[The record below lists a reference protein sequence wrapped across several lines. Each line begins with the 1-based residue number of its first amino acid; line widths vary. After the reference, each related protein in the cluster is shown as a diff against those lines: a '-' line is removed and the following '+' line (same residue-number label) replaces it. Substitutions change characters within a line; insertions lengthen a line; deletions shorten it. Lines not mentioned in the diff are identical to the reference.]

1 MPRFTGVDHVAFS
14 VTDVEASERF
24 WTEVMGLLTVID
36 IGHGRVLMD
45 TRTGFTVAVLQHPEG
60 AGGPFSELTT
70 GLDHIGFEVGSRE
83 ELVEWQ
89 ERLDAAG
96 VEYTPIREMPLAYH
110 LNFRGPDGLALELSA
125 STEVVRR
132 RARRPAVAGGGRRR
146 GARHRRADAGPR
158 GGGPSRS

>member
-24 WTEVMGLLTVID
+24 WTDVMGLLTVID
-36 IGHGRVLMD
+36 IGYGRVLMD
-45 TRTGFTVAVLQHPEG
+45 TRTGFTVAVLQHAEG

-125 STEVVRR
+125 STEVYAAAIADLRSREVSDEEVLAIAAQMLGPGVA
-132 RARRPAVAGGGRRR
+132 AR
-146 GARHRRADAGPR
+146 PR
-158 GGGPSRS
+158 G

>member
-36 IGHGRVLMD
+36 IGHGRVCMD
-45 TRTGFTVAVLQHPEG
+45 TRTGFTVAVLQHPDG

-125 STEVVRR
+125 STEVYAAALADLRSREVGDAEVLAIAEQMLGAEVVP
-132 RARRPAVAGGGRRR
+132 RAR
-146 GARHRRADAGPR
+146 
-158 GGGPSRS
+158 S